1 MSRHLLTIVI
11 ARAYSLSG
19 NTDRSAVSRTR
30 PAALKLRSVKAVI
43 ILLAL
48 CLAGQLA
55 HAEQYILGP
64 GDTVKVHVF
73 QEPDLSIEARIS
85 NTGIIDYPLI
95 GEIKLAGLDLVQAEA
110 LLDKKLRG
118 DYLINPQITIS
129 VTRHRPFFITGEVR
143 APGSYEYQPGMTVRR
158 AIAIAGD
165 FTDRASRSKI
175 FLIREGKSN
184 DSSQKV
190 TLDERLGPGDTIYIK
205 ESLF

>member
-1 MSRHLLTIVI
+1 MIRLT
-11 ARAYSLSG
+11 
-19 NTDRSAVSRTR
+19 
-30 PAALKLRSVKAVI
+30 
-43 ILLAL
+43 
-48 CLAGQLA
+48 
-55 HAEQYILGP
+55 
-64 GDTVKVHVF
+64 
-73 QEPDLSIEARIS
+73 DLSIEARIS

-190 TLDERLGPGDTIYIK
+190 TLDERIGPGDTIYIK

>member
-1 MSRHLLTIVI
+1 MI
-11 ARAYSLSG
+11 AIASACSLSG
-19 NTDRSAVSRTR
+19 SSNSRLLSSA
-30 PAALKLRSVKAVI
+30 RSVRVI
-43 ILLAL
+43 HRAARLFLVTAFFFL
-48 CLAGQLA
+48 PAQFA
-55 HAEQYILGP
+55 SAELYKLGP
-64 GDTVKVHVF
+64 GDTVKIHVF
-73 QEPDLSIEARIS
+73 QEPDLSIETKINNNGA
-85 NTGIIDYPLI
+85 IDYPLI
-95 GEIKLAGLDLVQAEA
+95 GEIKLNGLDLAEA
-110 LLDKKLRG
+110 ETLLDKKLRG

-129 VTRHRPFFITGEVR
+129 IARHRPFFITGEVR

-190 TLDERLGPGDTIYIK
+190 TLDERIDPGDTIYIK